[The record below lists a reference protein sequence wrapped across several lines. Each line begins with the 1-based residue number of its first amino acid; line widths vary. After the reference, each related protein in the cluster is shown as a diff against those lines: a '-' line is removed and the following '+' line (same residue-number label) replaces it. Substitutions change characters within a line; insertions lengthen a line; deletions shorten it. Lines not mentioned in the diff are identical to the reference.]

1 MGEKTILFLVSLF
14 FGCMPL
20 WMGFVINPRWAVKTR
35 RTIIAV
41 LILLNILFY
50 GFLFFSSSA
59 GSFADLLTSSTSIIL
74 LFVFW
79 AALIYR
85 AYQLWNQ

>member
-1 MGEKTILFLVSLF
+1 MGEKVTLILISLF

-35 RTIIAV
+35 RMIIAA

-50 GFLFFSSSA
+50 GFLFFSSSI
-59 GSFADLLTSSTSIIL
+59 GSFADMLSSATSIIL
-74 LFVFW
+74 LFMFW
-79 AALIYR
+79 VILIYR